1 MNGAEAR
8 RILGR
13 RTWPVLPCG
22 LDKRPIRRW
31 KGVEADTYL
40 TEPDAPLW
48 AVPTGR
54 EIGAIV
60 LDFDGPVGV
69 TLAEDLDLLPHVIT
83 GSGGWHVYASHPGW
97 SVPNSVGKIPGL
109 DIRGD
114 GGIAHIV
121 GRSAKGR
128 YRIIRNLAKSLVPVV
143 ALPPAVK
150 ALLEPKTYRGGSHVP
165 VETWGGESNGTIGAL
180 AALDQACERVRRA
193 VEGTRNATF
202 NQAVYTIAGLV
213 AGGGLDETYAQSQ
226 LCAAGLEAGVEDSYV
241 VMRYAWAAGSKVPW
255 KLGPEYVKPEEW

>member
-1 MNGAEAR
+1 MTGAEAR

-60 LDFDGPVGV
+60 LDFDGEVGV
-69 TLAEDLDLLPHVIT
+69 ALARGFGYNIPHVVT
-83 GSGGWHVYASHPGW
+83 GSGGWHVYVDHPGW

-114 GGIAHIV
+114 GGIAHVV
-121 GRSAKGR
+121 GRSAKGE
-128 YRIIRNLAKSLVPVV
+128 YRIEVGLGTLWLFDT
-143 ALPPAVK
+143 LPPPVK
-150 ALLEPKTYRGGSHVP
+150 ALLEPKSYRGGSHVP
-165 VETWGGESNGTIGAL
+165 VETWDGESNGTIGAVS
-180 AALDQACERVRRA
+180 ALDQALARIRRA

-213 AGGGLDETYAQSQ
+213 AGGELSERTAKAC
-226 LCAAGLEAGVEDSYV
+226 LAAAGGDAGVEDYAD
-241 VMRYAWAAGSKVPW
+241 VMRHAWAAGSKVPW